1 MSEETKKSADYI
13 VANEILFYEG
23 TFTIE
28 DILKAVQD
36 KLLNKLFKTIKEIK
50 DFIEDKVSLLCEIGI
65 VSDTGLYYYVN

>member
-1 MSEETKKSADYI
+1 MSEEIKKSADYI

-28 DILKAVQD
+28 DILKRVQD

-50 DFIEDKVSLLCEIGI
+50 DFIEDKVSSLCEIGI